1 MQVQLLSTAPL
12 LRRFSRFFPEKR
24 RFFVLLTVEKQ
35 VLFLSKTKIRVV
47 NRAVNRPQSLSI

>member
-1 MQVQLLSTAPL
+1 
-12 LRRFSRFFPEKR
+12 
-24 RFFVLLTVEKQ
+24 VLLTVEKQ